1 MNIVSQPCLADGEF
15 LGQAEHVVDL
25 AQVLDA
31 VAGVVLVRRE
41 VGVDEEEGGAEE
53 EEGGSHGAFRPE
65 LHARPRVERVRLRH

>member
-41 VGVDEEEGGAEE
+41 VGVDEEEGGAK
-53 EEGGSHGAFRPE
+53 
-65 LHARPRVERVRLRH
+65 